1 MNRYNVDLANDL
13 GNLVHRGL
21 SMTTK
26 WLGGTVP
33 QYSEWTE
40 LEHQIAKDVANAVTV
55 FNHGM
60 DMVDLKHVDPS
71 QTPLQFNK
79 ALAAVGSIAPAGNK
93 YIDQTEPWVL
103 NREGQ
108 TERLASVKRLV
119 LNCAIRR
126 PSYCSPLCRK
136 NLQNC

>member
-1 MNRYNVDLANDL
+1 MTWKSCSPRP
-13 GNLVHRGL
+13 VHDHEMAR
-21 SMTTK
+21 
-26 WLGGTVP
+26 WHCA

-79 ALAAVGSIAPAGNK
+79 ALAAVESIVSA
-93 YIDQTEPWVL
+93 E
-103 NREGQ
+103 
-108 TERLASVKRLV
+108 
-119 LNCAIRR
+119 
-126 PSYCSPLCRK
+126 
-136 NLQNC
+136 